1 MKIHMLIL
9 DGKSHKSGYV
19 KPTKLI
25 FEGSAALETCILKLV
40 ETYFGPVMKN
50 KIEDM
55 LRTTRITDED
65 IPEDLFKEVI

>member
-25 FEGSAALETCILKLV
+25 FEGKSALEDCILKLV
-40 ETYFGPVMKN
+40 EAYFGPTIKN
-50 KIEDM
+50 RVEDM
-55 LRTTRITDED
+55 LRITRITEDEIPENLLSED
-65 IPEDLFKEVI
+65 I

>member
-9 DGKSHKSGYV
+9 DGKPHKDGYI

-25 FEGSAALETCILKLV
+25 FEGKSALEDCILKLV
-40 ETYFGPVMKN
+40 ESYFGPVMKN

-55 LRTTRITDED
+55 LRATRQTLEE
-65 IPEDLFKEVI
+65 IPDDLFTEE